1 MRFRLNDIEAFLM
14 VMETSSVSA
23 AGLRL
28 GLSKSV
34 VSKRLTDLERT
45 LGTQLLRR
53 STRGIIPTEK
63 GHSFYQRARA
73 FMQQLDTAAES
84 ATDDKADLV
93 GQVRIAAP
101 MSFGN
106 IYLGPVLFEFASRH
120 PALNLVVDLDDRKID
135 IEAGGFDL
143 AIRVTQLKDSALIAR
158 KLANSRRIV
167 VCSPGY
173 AAAHGLPKSLDD
185 IANHRCIGYAHLHSG
200 QLWQFEPKR
209 RSGKVRSVVTR
220 SAMVLNNG
228 EAVRDAAIAGIG
240 ICMIPLFIAASG
252 LRDGRLINA
261 MPNERPTSDTIYA
274 VYPKTAVQSNKVR
287 MIVEHLREKL
297 SGPLPWEDVLQAR

>member
-1 MRFRLNDIEAFLM
+1 MRFRLDDIEAFLL
-14 VMETSSVSA
+14 VMETSSVSGA
-23 AGLRL
+23 ALRL

-34 VSKRLTDLERT
+34 ISKRLTDLERT
-45 LGTQLLRR
+45 LGVQLLRR
-53 STRGIIPTEK
+53 STRGVIPTEK
-63 GHSFYQRARA
+63 GHSFYQQARD

-84 ATDDKADLV
+84 TADTNTELT

-106 IYLGPVLFEFASRH
+106 MYLSSVLFEFASRH
-120 PALNLVVDLDDRKID
+120 PGLNLELELDDRKVD

-143 AIRVTQLKDSALIAR
+143 AIRVTQLKDSSLIAR
-158 KLANSRRIV
+158 KLALSRRV
-167 VCSPGY
+167 VICSPAY
-173 AAAHGLPKSLDD
+173 AAEHGLPKSLDD
-185 IANHRCIGYAHLHSG
+185 VANHRCIGYAHVHSG

-228 EAVRDAAIAGIG
+228 EAMRDAAIAGIG
-240 ICMIPLFIAASG
+240 MCMVPLFIAAPA

-261 MPNERPTSDTIYA
+261 LPNERPTSDFIYA
-274 VYPKTAVQSNKVR
+274 VYPKTAVQSRKVR
-287 MIVEHLREKL
+287 MIVDYLRDYL
-297 SGPLPWEDVLQAR
+297 SGPLPWEQ